1 MKKKKEKIE
10 NRWRCGKCDQEK
22 NVIMGEII
30 PNHFRTCQ
38 KKKKEKIEHTCKTDP
53 FKKDCQECIK
63 LLKKPITFWYT
74 DEKGE
79 MIFKTV

>member
-10 NRWRCGKCDQEK
+10 NKWRCGKCDQEK

-38 KKKKEKIEHTCKTDP
+38 KWKKEKIHRHIYIRTTTGTICKRCR
-53 FKKDCQECIK
+53 FYRNYI
-63 LLKKPITFWYT
+63 LGLKK
-74 DEKGE
+74 
-79 MIFKTV
+79 